1 MVNKYLNIYIIA
13 EKKPEYLDLQNILEL
28 EFGIRVGIFS
38 KFKKSLPNSNRTN
51 LFIIDL
57 GNNDCFESLVSKS
70 DYFYLG
76 LSKKPLGFKE
86 KIDNIK
92 IVTLPLKLYDLIFY
106 IYNLVQA
113 KIHGLEKKASKDYSY
128 YYDEAIFINKKD
140 GREIKLTDMENKFI
154 NYLFELREPVT
165 KKEIL
170 SNVWGYKS
178 DLNTHTLESLVY
190 RIRKK
195 IEEDPKSPK
204 IIKSVGRKYKIG
216 F

>member
-1 MVNKYLNIYIIA
+1 MVWK
-13 EKKPEYLDLQNILEL
+13 
-28 EFGIRVGIFS
+28 
-38 KFKKSLPNSNRTN
+38 
-51 LFIIDL
+51 
-57 GNNDCFESLVSKS
+57 
-70 DYFYLG
+70 
-76 LSKKPLGFKE
+76 
-86 KIDNIK
+86 
-92 IVTLPLKLYDLIFY
+92 
-106 IYNLVQA
+106 
-113 KIHGLEKKASKDYSY
+113 KKASKDYSY